1 MWIYSSYSHVIK
13 SHEFDILNVTTK
25 MQGIF
30 KDYKCMISIG
40 FRLFG
45 RKTFSSFSD
54 VCFAVK
60 PRSTENICSL
70 TGKSLSKIWKTVY
83 GKIFRKPFSK
93 IRFSSLSTHF
103 TLTQSLLSLF
113 LTVYFILFTVPSH

>member
-93 IRFSSLSTHF
+93 ILQP
-103 TLTQSLLSLF
+103 LTPPPSLLSLF
-113 LTVYFILFTVPSH
+113 FLHSSIVPPPP